1 MKKKNSARP
10 RTTPAID
17 TEAFDYLNV
26 RLKSERGT
34 IHNFC
39 MLAMEDGMSPEAAVV
54 SLMRWCVSQN
64 SLCPVHKPEA
74 VLAGELK
81 ALHQRLTE
89 ALMQVGI
96 PVDHI
101 NGAADDDAGEEWK
114 KTV

>member
-1 MKKKNSARP
+1 MKKKNSARKG
-10 RTTPAID
+10 TSAPAID

-81 ALHQRLTE
+81 ALHHRLTE
-89 ALMQVGI
+89 ALIHVGI

-101 NGAADDDAGEEWK
+101 KGDDDAGEEWK